1 MKNRNSLLDLSGQ
14 ISLLINNI
22 LHCYMALTQF
32 VILSFESNVSINDFR
47 ISFNGIKNSVKV
59 SMIIPIEMDIQRK
72 YGWHN
77 RNKV

>member
-72 YGWHN
+72 YG
-77 RNKV
+77 

>member
-1 MKNRNSLLDLSGQ
+1 MKNRNSLLDLSEQ

-72 YGWHN
+72 YG
-77 RNKV
+77 

>member
-1 MKNRNSLLDLSGQ
+1 
-14 ISLLINNI
+14 
-22 LHCYMALTQF
+22 MALTQF

-72 YGWHN
+72 YG
-77 RNKV
+77 